1 MPDDVAV
8 TTRAPVLRASGVEVT
23 AQDGRTILS
32 VEDITFA
39 PGVRV
44 AVRGPSGAGKSTFLH
59 VLAGLIRPQ
68 RGRVKWGDTDIAA
81 ASESGRAAFRRTHLG
96 IVFQDFL
103 LFDELGAAGN
113 AAIAT
118 GFTPRADRARLRGAA
133 ESWLSRMGLGSA
145 GGRSVASFSGGE
157 RQRIAVARALAG
169 EPAVILADEPTAALD
184 RVNAD
189 ALAEDLVRV
198 AVEGGRTLVVV
209 THDPAVV
216 DRMDRVIDF
225 ADGRLVA
232 DRAV

>member
-1 MPDDVAV
+1 MLDDAAV
-8 TTRAPVLRASGVEVT
+8 SPKAPILHASGVDVT
-23 AQDGRTILS
+23 SQDGRTILS
-32 VEDITFA
+32 VEEITFA
-39 PGVRV
+39 AGARV

-68 RGRVKWGDTDIAA
+68 RGSVMWGDTDIAA
-81 ASESGRAAFRRTHLG
+81 ASEAGRAAFRRTHLG

-113 AAIAT
+113 AAIAA
-118 GFTPRADRARLRGAA
+118 GFAPRADRLRLRGAA
-133 ESWLSRMGLGSA
+133 ESWLARMGLGSA

-157 RQRIAVARALAG
+157 RQRIAVARALAC

-189 ALAEDLVRV
+189 TLAEDLVRV

-216 DRMDRVIDF
+216 SRMDRVIDF

-232 DRAV
+232 DRAA